1 MSMITE
7 GLRPDLKFSEMKTVG
22 SEELV
27 AFLEQKLSNGR
38 IFRLLAGSG
47 LRIGASLRTVPVTAA
62 LSEKGANNSAA
73 NTNNPGKIRNRPDDH
88 LLVSKVSMP
97 SQGN

>member
-22 SEELV
+22 SEELA

-38 IFRLLAGSG
+38 IFRLLG
-47 LRIGASLRTVPVTAA
+47 
-62 LSEKGANNSAA
+62 
-73 NTNNPGKIRNRPDDH
+73 
-88 LLVSKVSMP
+88 
-97 SQGN
+97 